1 MARHPERDDDQY
13 SEREAQRRFKDLVQR
28 ALKTPPKT
36 LKSMG
41 PKGMP
46 SQSKK
51 RRKGKAA

>member
-1 MARHPERDDDQY
+1 MSRSGKYEQLSKQEIEQRFER
-13 SEREAQRRFKDLVQR
+13 LVKA
-28 ALKTPPKT
+28 ALNTPPKT

-51 RRKGKAA
+51 RRKKAKSAA